1 MSSIKNL
8 KKDKKFSHSG
18 NNIIINIEFQ
28 NGIKKQIEINSDSNC
43 GNLAFQFCKKYN
55 LDYKS
60 LIKFKS
66 ILENIKKNPTN
77 GYNKYNITINI
88 NNTENNF
95 IIFNDIN
102 PNQNNNIKNNINQI
116 EENKSTI
123 NKNNFFNANQKL
135 FPYEFQI
142 IPNFK
147 KKKIKI
153 SFNKLINSNIPNN
166 INLINNNNKKINSSS
181 YKNLSSIEKD
191 LTFLNK
197 SDRTFKQINT
207 ISNFS
212 RIQSSKN
219 INNKSQKSNNIFER
233 LFNDAEIKRITYR
246 RPCHFSSTLR
256 NKTLKSIDNNS
267 ISSNYNSF
275 NFTNVTMFSNSS
287 NGNDKESNYNNSYMY
302 RKNLINLSPI
312 SFSHN
317 NSKINQKNYIN
328 FHKKNYSQIQ
338 NKYVKDYKPYIIK
351 EEENNSNKKTSN
363 KKRRIKFNTINT
375 LNEREKKENIKKNKK
390 IYHQFKDKKITNIQ
404 EGDLLLEGIRNEAF
418 QNLFVQLNGNNQ
430 AQELNEKNINLEKIP
445 SLVLY
450 DIEPITYEIYKNKK
464 TYSSNEFIT
473 EMKNIFN
480 TLSMEEKR
488 NIISLY
494 RNPNYQIPFNNSH
507 NINSPNCEKR
517 KKNINHFNTKQLN
530 YLSTYRKLNTNIVK
544 YLNKK
549 NNNKL
554 NYYNTINQKTKN
566 SSLDKFIIGNQKKR
580 NFYYIN

>member
-66 ILENIKKNPTN
+66 ILENIKKNPSN

-166 INLINNNNKKINSSS
+166 LNLINKNNKKINSSS

-363 KKRRIKFNTINT
+363 KKRRIKYNNKNT

-494 RNPNYQIPFNNSH
+494 RNPNYQISFNNSY

-554 NYYNTINQKTKN
+554 NYYNTINQKSKN
-566 SSLDKFIIGNQKKR
+566 LSLDKFIIGNQKKR

>member
-28 NGIKKQIEINSDSNC
+28 NGIKKQIEINSESNC

-166 INLINNNNKKINSSS
+166 INLINKNN
-181 YKNLSSIEKD
+181 KD

-375 LNEREKKENIKKNKK
+375 LNEREKKENIQKNKK
-390 IYHQFKDKKITNIQ
+390 INHQFKDKKITNIQ

-494 RNPNYQIPFNNSH
+494 RNPNYQIPFNNSY

-554 NYYNTINQKTKN
+554 NYYNTINQKSKN

>member
-66 ILENIKKNPTN
+66 ILENIKKNPSN

-375 LNEREKKENIKKNKK
+375 LNEREKKENIQKNKK

-494 RNPNYQIPFNNSH
+494 RNPNYQIPFNNSY

-554 NYYNTINQKTKN
+554 NYYNTINQKSKN

>member
-28 NGIKKQIEINSDSNC
+28 NGIKKQIEINSESNC

-375 LNEREKKENIKKNKK
+375 LNEREKKENIQKNKK

-494 RNPNYQIPFNNSH
+494 RNPNYQIPFNNSY

-554 NYYNTINQKTKN
+554 NYYNTINQKSKN

>member
-28 NGIKKQIEINSDSNC
+28 NGIKKQIEINSESNC

-66 ILENIKKNPTN
+66 ILENIKKNPSN

-166 INLINNNNKKINSSS
+166 LNLINNNNKKINSSS

-375 LNEREKKENIKKNKK
+375 LNEREKKENIQKNKK

-494 RNPNYQIPFNNSH
+494 RNPNYQIPFNNSY
-507 NINSPNCEKR
+507 NINSPNIEKR
-517 KKNINHFNTKQLN
+517 KKNINYFNTKQLN

-554 NYYNTINQKTKN
+554 NYYNTINQKSKN

>member
-28 NGIKKQIEINSDSNC
+28 NGIKKQIEINSESNC

-66 ILENIKKNPTN
+66 ILENIKKNPSN

-166 INLINNNNKKINSSS
+166 LNLINNNNKKINSSS

-375 LNEREKKENIKKNKK
+375 LNEREKKENIQKNKK

-494 RNPNYQIPFNNSH
+494 RNPNYQIPFNNSY

-544 YLNKK
+544 YTGSFI
-549 NNNKL
+549 
-554 NYYNTINQKTKN
+554 TISPPFENGR
-566 SSLDKFIIGNQKKR
+566 I
-580 NFYYIN
+580 

>member
-28 NGIKKQIEINSDSNC
+28 NGIKKQIEINSESNC

-166 INLINNNNKKINSSS
+166 INLINKNNKKINSSS

-375 LNEREKKENIKKNKK
+375 LNEREKKENIQKNKK

-494 RNPNYQIPFNNSH
+494 RNPNYQIPFNNSY

-554 NYYNTINQKTKN
+554 NYYNTINQKSKN

>member
-28 NGIKKQIEINSDSNC
+28 NGIKKQIEINSESNC

-66 ILENIKKNPTN
+66 ILENIKKNPSN

-166 INLINNNNKKINSSS
+166 LNLINKNNKKINSSS

-191 LTFLNK
+191 LTILNK

-375 LNEREKKENIKKNKK
+375 LNEREKKENIQKNKK

-494 RNPNYQIPFNNSH
+494 RNPNYQIPFNNSY
-507 NINSPNCEKR
+507 NINSPNIEKR
-517 KKNINHFNTKQLN
+517 KKNINYFNTKQLN

-554 NYYNTINQKTKN
+554 NYYNTINQKSKN

>member
-28 NGIKKQIEINSDSNC
+28 NGIKKQIEINSESNC

-66 ILENIKKNPTN
+66 ILENIKKNPSN

-166 INLINNNNKKINSSS
+166 LNLINKNNKKINSSS

-375 LNEREKKENIKKNKK
+375 LNEREKKENIQKNKK

-494 RNPNYQIPFNNSH
+494 RNPNYQIPFNNSY

-554 NYYNTINQKTKN
+554 NYYNTINQKSKN

>member
-28 NGIKKQIEINSDSNC
+28 NGIKKQIEINSESNC

-66 ILENIKKNPTN
+66 ILENIKKNPSN

-166 INLINNNNKKINSSS
+166 INLINKNNKKINSSS

-375 LNEREKKENIKKNKK
+375 LNEREKKENIQKNKK

-494 RNPNYQIPFNNSH
+494 RNPNYQIPFNNSY

-554 NYYNTINQKTKN
+554 NYYNTINQKSKN

>member
-28 NGIKKQIEINSDSNC
+28 NGIKKQIEINSESNC

-166 INLINNNNKKINSSS
+166 LNLINNNNKKINSSS

-375 LNEREKKENIKKNKK
+375 LNEREKKENIQKNKK

-494 RNPNYQIPFNNSH
+494 RNPNYQIPFNNSY

-554 NYYNTINQKTKN
+554 NYYNTINQKSKN

>member
-28 NGIKKQIEINSDSNC
+28 NGIKKQIEINSESNC

-166 INLINNNNKKINSSS
+166 LNLINNNNKKINSSS

-375 LNEREKKENIKKNKK
+375 LNEREKKENIQKNKK

-554 NYYNTINQKTKN
+554 NYYNTINQKSKN